1 MNKAGESG
9 PPLDVMRSDCR
20 ARSVLTILA
29 ERWALLIIDALS
41 GGALRTGDLRRRIG
55 GISEKM
61 LIQTLRKLEALGLI
75 DRRDFREVPPRVEY
89 ELTARGQSLSPLIVA
104 VDRWVEAN
112 AFEMVADTKRNV
124 SPCDG

>member
-1 MNKAGESG
+1 MDKAGEFDL
-9 PPLDVMRSDCR
+9 PLDVMLSDCR

-75 DRRDFREVPPRVEY
+75 HRRDFREVPPRVEY

-112 AFEMVADTKRNV
+112 AFEMVADAKRIV
-124 SPCDG
+124 SPSDG